1 MEVADDD
8 KSVRD
13 AVRVPGH
20 VVPVEIENQF
30 AKRIARL
37 GDRGVAQRADL
48 VNCKLPAP
56 SFDRPERRAR
66 LGKASVDEPMLPQAV
81 ARPKNQQ
88 LFLHCLHLDVLVVEF
103 PPPLGKG
110 DDVVAAA
117 PCVKHQLW
125 LQVLPQD
132 VQEVLREC
140 LGAAQTITTSP
151 LGAGSKKPSQRGR
164 QTLQGSVHG
173 RTGKRFCHGGHLVS
187 ANKGLFVFV
196 SGLCRA
202 NVVSRRHMFALSC
215 VVFNTG

>member
-1 MEVADDD
+1 MELADYD

-13 AVRVPGH
+13 AFRVPGH
-20 VVPVEIENQF
+20 VLLVEIDKQV

-37 GDRGVAQRADL
+37 GDRDVAQWVDI
-48 VNCKLPAP
+48 VKCKFPAP
-56 SFDRPERRAR
+56 CLDRPERRAR

-103 PPPLGKG
+103 PPPMGKG

-173 RTGKRFCHGGHLVS
+173 RTGRRFCHGGHW
-187 ANKGLFVFV
+187 
-196 SGLCRA
+196 
-202 NVVSRRHMFALSC
+202 
-215 VVFNTG
+215 